1 MVTYSRLT
9 NKLLELSNSNDYE
22 EAKKEWRITGNVWR
36 HGVNEE
42 SRLGFRVRDHVSGHP
57 NSCLCGHDIV
67 YHFEIENTENG
78 TKEIV
83 GSTCIGNWM
92 VLRHMEE
99 KLKIDRR
106 TITDKMIEDWKAS
119 AVQSLIKDAWWEEN
133 GEWFTNTFDEIKD
146 LDLRINVKKTGKT
159 YWEESVK
166 DYRPETFIRKSSNGS
181 YGNPTYEMA
190 SIVWRWNHPDNP
202 RRQRDSK
209 RGTPNDKLMEDLLLF
224 KMNMEEVMD
233 RVLKEDSKDNSRMI
247 ELGKIDSYVTQQILQ
262 ISAIKNANDLD
273 QSEFLQGCKYFG
285 IRPFTT
291 GEAQNNWERRFLRDM
306 RRRVTRLD
314 RPTPK
319 QCDSLIN
326 ILRRRND
333 ILLESKSEE

>member
-1 MVTYSRLT
+1 MATYSRLT
-9 NKLLELSNSNDYE
+9 DKLLALSNSNDYE
-22 EAKKEWRITGNVWR
+22 EAKKEWRITGNVWK
-36 HGVNEE
+36 HGINEE

-57 NSCLCGHDIV
+57 NACLCGHKIV
-67 YHFEIENTENG
+67 YHFEIENTENQ

-83 GSTCIGNWM
+83 GSTCINNWM

-106 TITDKMIEDWKAS
+106 TITDKMIEEWKAN
-119 AVQSLIKDAWWEEN
+119 AVHALIKDAWWEEN
-133 GEWFTNTFDEIKD
+133 GEEFTNTFDEIKE

-166 DYRPETFIRKSSNGS
+166 DYRPETFIRKSSNGL
-181 YGNPTYEMA
+181 YGTPTYEMA

-209 RGTPNDKLMEDLLLF
+209 RGTPNDKLMEDLVLF
-224 KMNMEEVMD
+224 KINMQKHLDIVN
-233 RVLKEDSKDNSRMI
+233 R
-247 ELGKIDSYVTQQILQ
+247 IDSIDSNRIIHLGNVDSYITRKLVTV
-262 ISAIKNANDLD
+262 NDNDLD
-273 QSEFLQGCKYFG
+273 QQKFLQGCKVFG

-291 GEAQNNWERRFLRDM
+291 GEAVNSWERRFLRDM
-306 RRRVTRLD
+306 RRRVVRLEL
-314 RPTPK
+314 PSPK

-326 ILRRRND
+326 ILHRRND

>member
-1 MVTYSRLT
+1 MATYSRLT
-9 NKLLELSNSNDYE
+9 SKLLALSNSDDYE
-22 EAKKEWRITGNVWR
+22 EAKKEWRITGKVWR

-78 TKEIV
+78 TLEIV
-83 GSTCIGNWM
+83 GSTCINNWM

-106 TITDKMIEDWKAS
+106 TITEKMIEEWKQN
-119 AVQSLIKDAWWEEN
+119 AVQTLIKDAWWEEN
-133 GEWFTNTFDEIKD
+133 GEMFERLFNNIKD
-146 LDLRINVKKTGKT
+146 FDLRINVKKTGKQ
-159 YWEESVK
+159 YWDETVK
-166 DYRPETFIRKSSNGS
+166 DYRPETFIRKSSNGL
-181 YGNPTYEMA
+181 YGTPTYEMA

-202 RRQRDSK
+202 RKQRDSK
-209 RGTPNDKLMEDLLLF
+209 RGTPNDKLMEDLVLF
-224 KMNMEEVMD
+224 KINMQKNLD
-233 RVLKEDSKDNSRMI
+233 IINKADS
-247 ELGKIDSYVTQQILQ
+247 IDSDRIIHLENVDSYIAKKLVTV
-262 ISAIKNANDLD
+262 NDNDLD
-273 QSEFLQGCKYFG
+273 QQKFLHGCQFYG

-306 RRRVTRLD
+306 RRRIVRME
-314 RPTPK
+314 RPSPK

-326 ILRRRND
+326 ILQRRND
-333 ILLESKSEE
+333 VLLGDNEVHENG

>member
-1 MVTYSRLT
+1 MATYSRLT
-9 NKLLELSNSNDYE
+9 NKLLALSNSDDYE
-22 EAKKEWRITGNVWR
+22 EAKKEWRITGEVWKQSP
-36 HGVNEE
+36 NETT
-42 SRLGFRVRDHVSGHP
+42 RNHVSGHP
-57 NSCLCGHDIV
+57 SSCLCGHDIV

-83 GSTCIGNWM
+83 GSTCINNWM

-106 TITDKMIEDWKAS
+106 TITEKMIEEWKQT
-119 AVQSLIKDAWWEEN
+119 AVQTLIKDAWWEES
-133 GEWFTNTFDEIKD
+133 GEEFTNTFDEIKE

-159 YWEESVK
+159 YWDESVK
-166 DYRPETFIRKSSNGS
+166 DYRPETFIRKSSNGL
-181 YGNPTYEMA
+181 YGTPTYEMA

-209 RGTPNDKLMEDLLLF
+209 RGTPNNKLMEDLVLF
-224 KMNMEEVMD
+224 KINMQKHLDIV
-233 RVLKEDSKDNSRMI
+233 N
-247 ELGKIDSYVTQQILQ
+247 KIDSIDSNRIIHLDNVNSYITKKLVTV
-262 ISAIKNANDLD
+262 NDNDLD
-273 QSEFLQGCKYFG
+273 QQKFLHSCQFYG

-306 RRRVTRLD
+306 RRKIVRME
-314 RPTPK
+314 RPSPK

-326 ILRRRND
+326 ILQRRND
-333 ILLESKSEE
+333 VLLGDNEVHENG

>member
-1 MVTYSRLT
+1 MATYSRLT
-9 NKLLELSNSNDYE
+9 NKLLALSNSDDYE

-78 TKEIV
+78 TLEIV
-83 GSTCIGNWM
+83 GSTCINNWM

-106 TITDKMIEDWKAS
+106 TITEKMIEDWKTN

-133 GEWFTNTFDEIKD
+133 GEEFTETFDSIKD
-146 LDLRINVKKTGKT
+146 LDLRINVKYNGKT
-159 YWEESVK
+159 YWDESLK
-166 DYRPETFIRKSSNGS
+166 EYRPETFIRKSSSGR
-181 YGNPTYEMA
+181 YGHPEYEMA

-209 RGTPNDKLMEDLLLF
+209 RGTPNDRLMEDLVLF
-224 KMNMEEVMD
+224 KLNMEKHLSVVNNQFKKESE
-233 RVLKEDSKDNSRMI
+233 RRLLLKNITSHIRDE
-247 ELGKIDSYVTQQILQ
+247 ILKVN
-262 ISAIKNANDLD
+262 KNDKNQL
-273 QSEFLQGCKYFG
+273 EFLAGCNFFG

-306 RRRVTRLD
+306 RRRIVRME
-314 RPTPK
+314 RPSPK
-319 QCDSLIN
+319 QCDTLIN
-326 ILRRRND
+326 ILQRRND
-333 ILLESKSEE
+333 VLLGDNEVHKNG

>member
-1 MVTYSRLT
+1 MATYGRITS
-9 NKLLELSNSNDYE
+9 KILELSNADDYE

-42 SRLGFRVRDHVSGHP
+42 SRLGYSVRDHVSGHP

-92 VLRHMEE
+92 VLRHIEE
-99 KLKIDRR
+99 KMKIDRR
-106 TITDKMIEDWKAS
+106 NITEKMIEDWKTS

-133 GEWFTNTFDEIKD
+133 GEEFTNTFDEIKE

-166 DYRPETFIRKSSNGS
+166 DYRPETFIRKSSSGLYGS
-181 YGNPTYEMA
+181 PTYEMA

-209 RGTPNDKLMEDLLLF
+209 RGTPNNKLMEDLVLF
-224 KMNMEEVMD
+224 KVYMQKHLDVI
-233 RVLKEDSKDNSRMI
+233 NS
-247 ELGKIDSYVTQQILQ
+247 IDSIDSNRIIHLGNVDSYIAKKLVTV
-262 ISAIKNANDLD
+262 NDNDLD
-273 QSEFLQGCKYFG
+273 QRRFLHGCQFFG

-291 GEAQNNWERRFLRDM
+291 GESQNDWERRFLRDM
-306 RRRVTRLD
+306 RRRIVRLE
-314 RPTPK
+314 RPSVK

-326 ILRRRND
+326 ILRRRSD
-333 ILLESKSEE
+333 VILVSTTEE